1 MDNAG
6 CWPTESEMKARN
18 KEVNRAKT
26 SSQLF
31 QLFVKWTRN
40 STQPL

>member
-1 MDNAG
+1 MDNSG
-6 CWPTESEMKARN
+6 PPEIKARN

-31 QLFVKWTRN
+31 QPQILK
-40 STQPL
+40 

>member
-31 QLFVKWTRN
+31 QLQILK
-40 STQPL
+40 